1 MIKYINNKH
10 FLRVASLLILL
21 IGCDEDLLEPTPF
34 AQSTSASFW
43 RNADDAIAAAN
54 AMYTPLT
61 SFGMYSHGENVFD
74 NSSDDLYRAGDHGD
88 EGALENFTMD
98 ASNSESSAGWKPK
111 YEIINRANSILINL
125 PNIEGMDAG
134 LQSRI
139 LGEAHFLR
147 AFTYWR
153 LAVIYGGVP
162 LILEQNV
169 IDAEFNVA
177 KSSLTEVQS
186 QIESDL
192 ITAIGLLPDTHK
204 TEDLGRPNKGSANG
218 LLAKLYLYQDN
229 LSGTITA
236 GQKVINGPYPL
247 ASNYRDN
254 YEPATENNPE
264 VLFAVQGEENWQ
276 PLYHY
281 YFTPP
286 RPWGG
291 WDFHNPTQ
299 DMVEEYEEG
308 DIRLESSIWKP
319 GDLVDRGAK
328 GVTEFTQDLSA
339 TGYSLNK
346 FADFKDD
353 GNTNGDINVNV
364 LRAADVY
371 LLVAEAKIRKDGAGS
386 GDAEINEVRARAG
399 LPPVSNAG
407 MPELI
412 HERRVELFGENQ
424 RHQDLMRWDRAGIVD
439 IVQIYGEDRGQFD
452 PPRVFVRPKHYY
464 FPIPQSEID
473 ISNGVLIQNEGY

>member
-34 AQSTSASFW
+34 AQATSASFW

-186 QIESDL
+186 QI
-192 ITAIGLLPDTHK
+192 
-204 TEDLGRPNKGSANG
+204 
-218 LLAKLYLYQDN
+218 
-229 LSGTITA
+229 
-236 GQKVINGPYPL
+236 
-247 ASNYRDN
+247 
-254 YEPATENNPE
+254 
-264 VLFAVQGEENWQ
+264 
-276 PLYHY
+276 
-281 YFTPP
+281 
-286 RPWGG
+286 
-291 WDFHNPTQ
+291 
-299 DMVEEYEEG
+299 
-308 DIRLESSIWKP
+308 
-319 GDLVDRGAK
+319 
-328 GVTEFTQDLSA
+328 
-339 TGYSLNK
+339 
-346 FADFKDD
+346 
-353 GNTNGDINVNV
+353 
-364 LRAADVY
+364 
-371 LLVAEAKIRKDGAGS
+371 
-386 GDAEINEVRARAG
+386 
-399 LPPVSNAG
+399 
-407 MPELI
+407 
-412 HERRVELFGENQ
+412 
-424 RHQDLMRWDRAGIVD
+424 
-439 IVQIYGEDRGQFD
+439 
-452 PPRVFVRPKHYY
+452 
-464 FPIPQSEID
+464 
-473 ISNGVLIQNEGY
+473 